1 LGEFSLNGS
10 LLSLDSYLKIDE
22 DSYIF
27 GYFNPTFKAMYYFC
41 PKTYWAT
48 LWAFYHKLVRSPWMC
63 GSTSDGQGLQKSTP
77 CRKKEVVRRL
87 IVLF

>member
-1 LGEFSLNGS
+1 VRRVTRLGEFSRNGS
-10 LLSLDSYLKIDE
+10 LFSLDSYLKIDE

-48 LWAFYHKLVRSPWMC
+48 LWTFLSQAHQVTLDVRL
-63 GSTSDGQGLQKSTP
+63 DK
-77 CRKKEVVRRL
+77 
-87 IVLF
+87 